1 LTIRVFSPKCC
12 LKISVLIEL
21 TGTTEF
27 AWIRERATRKFAPQ
41 TKSFRLR
48 RHQKFGTPAVSIV
61 YERESSPSME
71 LHSRYLR
78 QVNVRQLIPSLAPR
92 QFAPFPIATYTD
104 HFRRAQMI
112 GLKTFRAEIRP
123 TLRLAIPLVLAE
135 LGWMSMALV
144 DTMMVGRLS
153 NSAVAIS
160 AVSLGGILVHVL
172 AFFGGGLLFGLDT
185 LVSQAFGA
193 GQREDCHR
201 SLLHGIYLSLALT
214 PLLMAPVWFF
224 EPLLRFVGISPD
236 IIVLAVPYSKAMA
249 WGTLPLL
256 LYFAVRRCMQ
266 GMNIVRPIAFALITA
281 NIINAVGN
289 WLLIYGKLG
298 APAMGAVGSG
308 WSTAWARIYLAAVL
322 VGYLLWY
329 DREHRTELLRTPI
342 QPELARIRRLITLGF
357 PAAMQI
363 TLEIGVF
370 ALVTALIGR
379 LGAISLASHQI
390 ALNTVSFTYMVPLG
404 ISSAAAVRV
413 GQAIG
418 RRDPSGASAAG
429 DSAIFFG
436 AGFMTLAG
444 LALLVFPR
452 VIARIYTPDETVIRN
467 TVLLLAAGAAFQ
479 LFDGI
484 QTVATGA
491 LRGAGDTR
499 TPMLCHFTA
508 YWIIGL
514 PLGAWLCFR
523 RDWGAFGLWSGLS
536 LALILIGIVL
546 LFAWRRTVRTLIE
559 TANEAELVRN

>member
-1 LTIRVFSPKCC
+1 LLGR
-12 LKISVLIEL
+12 LLLSV
-21 TGTTEF
+21 
-27 AWIRERATRKFAPQ
+27 RPVYTR
-41 TKSFRLR
+41 S
-48 RHQKFGTPAVSIV
+48 
-61 YERESSPSME
+61 E
-71 LHSRYLR
+71 YL
-78 QVNVRQLIPSLAPR
+78 S
-92 QFAPFPIATYTD
+92 
-104 HFRRAQMI
+104 QMI
-112 GLKTFRAEIRP
+112 DFQTLRAEFRP
-123 TLRLAIPLVLAE
+123 TLRLAVPLVLAE
-135 LGWMSMALV
+135 LGWMSMAIV
-144 DTMMVGRLS
+144 DTMMVGRLP

-172 AFFGGGLLFGLDT
+172 AFFGGGLLIGLDT

-201 SLLHGIYLSLALT
+201 SLLHGIYLSLVLA
-214 PLLMAPVWFF
+214 PFLMAPVWFF
-224 EPLLRFVGISPD
+224 DPLLRFARISPE
-236 IIVLAVPYSKAMA
+236 IISVAVPYSRAMA

-266 GMNIVRPIAFALITA
+266 GMNMVRPISFALVTA

-289 WLLIYGKLG
+289 WLLIYGRFG

-308 WSTAWARIYLAAVL
+308 WSTAFARIYLAAIL

-329 DREHRTELLRTPI
+329 DRKHRTELLRTPI
-342 QPELARIRRLITLGF
+342 QPELARIRRLIALGF

-390 ALNTVSFTYMVPLG
+390 ALNTVSLTYMVPLG

-418 RRDPSGASAAG
+418 RGDPRGAG
-429 DSAIFFG
+429 DAGGTAILLG
-436 AGFMTLAG
+436 AAFMTCAG
-444 LALLVFPR
+444 GVLLIFPR
-452 VIARIYTPDETVIRN
+452 WIARLYTPDETVIHS
-467 TVLLLAAGAAFQ
+467 TILLLAAGAAFQ

-499 TPMLCHFTA
+499 TPMFCHFTA

-514 PLGAWLCFR
+514 PLGAWLCFYR
-523 RDWGAFGLWSGLS
+523 GWGAFGLWSGLS

-546 LFAWRRTVRTLIE
+546 LFAWRRAVRRLAVSPQETLP
-559 TANEAELVRN
+559 VRI

>member
-1 LTIRVFSPKCC
+1 MV
-12 LKISVLIEL
+12 
-21 TGTTEF
+21 G
-27 AWIRERATRKFAPQ
+27 
-41 TKSFRLR
+41 LR
-48 RHQKFGTPAVSIV
+48 T
-61 YERESSPSME
+61 
-71 LHSRYLR
+71 L
-78 QVNVRQLIPSLAPR
+78 
-92 QFAPFPIATYTD
+92 
-104 HFRRAQMI
+104 
-112 GLKTFRAEIRP
+112 RAEIRP

-135 LGWMSMALV
+135 LGWMSMAIV
-144 DTMMVGRLS
+144 DTMMVGRLPS
-153 NSAVAIS
+153 SAVAIS

-172 AFFGGGLLFGLDT
+172 AFFGGGLLIGLDT

-193 GQREDCHR
+193 GRREDCHR
-201 SLLHGIYLSLALT
+201 SLLHGIYLSFALT

-224 EPLLRFVGISPD
+224 DPLLRFARISPD
-236 IIVLAVPYSKAMA
+236 IISVAVPYSKAMA

-266 GMNIVRPIAFALITA
+266 GMNMVRPISFALVTA

-289 WLLIYGKLG
+289 WLLIYGRLG

-308 WSTAWARIYLAAVL
+308 WSTAFARIYLAAIL

-329 DREHRTELLRTPI
+329 DRKHRTELLRTPI
-342 QPELARIRRLITLGF
+342 QPELARIRRLIALGF

-390 ALNTVSFTYMVPLG
+390 ALNTVSLTYMVPLG
-404 ISSAAAVRV
+404 ISSGAAVRV

-418 RRDPSGASAAG
+418 RRDPSAASAAG

-444 LALLVFPR
+444 IALLVFPR
-452 VIARIYTPDETVIRN
+452 WIARIFTPDETVIRN
-467 TVLLLAAGAAFQ
+467 TMLLLAAGAAFQ

-499 TPMLCHFTA
+499 TPMFCHFTA

-514 PLGAWLCFR
+514 PLGAWLCFYR
-523 RDWGAFGLWSGLS
+523 GWGAFGLWSGLS
-536 LALILIGIVL
+536 LALILIGIFL
-546 LFAWRRTVRTLIE
+546 LFAWRRAVRRMARALTDKLPARI
-559 TANEAELVRN
+559 

>member
-1 LTIRVFSPKCC
+1 MTAL
-12 LKISVLIEL
+12 
-21 TGTTEF
+21 
-27 AWIRERATRKFAPQ
+27 Q
-41 TKSFRLR
+41 TL
-48 RHQKFGTPAVSIV
+48 
-61 YERESSPSME
+61 
-71 LHSRYLR
+71 
-78 QVNVRQLIPSLAPR
+78 
-92 QFAPFPIATYTD
+92 
-104 HFRRAQMI
+104 
-112 GLKTFRAEIRP
+112 RAEFRP

-135 LGWMSMALV
+135 LGWMSMAIV
-144 DTMMVGRLS
+144 DTMMVGRLP

-160 AVSLGGILVHVL
+160 AVSLGGILVHIL
-172 AFFGGGLLFGLDT
+172 AFFGGGLLIGLDT

-201 SLLHGIYLSLALT
+201 SLVHGIYLSLALT
-214 PLLMAPVWFF
+214 PLLMTPVWFF
-224 EPLLRFVGISPD
+224 DSLLRLARIPPD
-236 IIVLAVPYSKAMA
+236 IVALAVPYSKAMA

-266 GMNIVRPIAFALITA
+266 GMNMVRPIAFALVTS
-281 NIINAVGN
+281 NIINAAGN

-308 WSTAWARIYLAAVL
+308 WSTAWARIYPAAVL

-329 DREHRTELLRTPI
+329 DRKHRTDLLRTPI
-342 QPELARIRRLITLGF
+342 QPDLMRIRRLIALGL

-379 LGAISLASHQI
+379 LGAVSLASHQI
-390 ALNTVSFTYMVPLG
+390 ALNTVSLTYMVPLG

-418 RRDPSGASAAG
+418 RRDPQGAADAG
-429 DSAIFFG
+429 GSAIFFG
-436 AGFMTLAG
+436 AVFMTLAG
-444 LALLVFPR
+444 IALLLFPR
-452 VIARIYTPDETVIRN
+452 WIARLYTPDAAIIRS

-523 RDWGAFGLWSGLS
+523 RNMGAFGLWTGLS

-546 LFAWRRTVRTLIE
+546 LFAWRRAIRRLMRPSTEEPR
-559 TANEAELVRN
+559 RS